1 MKKKGQLGN
10 LQGIIVVLMIVGI
23 LLGAAFFI
31 LDEFI
36 TQARATDSVTVLE
49 EVGYVNSTGYT
60 LTGISAPGFNTP
72 VITAIYNDSI
82 TLTAGN
88 YTVSSSGVV
97 TNASVITGINES
109 DLWNINYTYLRGGNA
124 YVAINSTIV
133 AMLTIPNLLGL
144 IVLIAVIGIIL
155 AVVFNVIPGARVQ
168 GA

>member
-1 MKKKGQLGN
+1 
-10 LQGIIVVLMIVGI
+10 MIVGI

-31 LDEFI
+31 LDEFV

-88 YTVSSSGVV
+88 YTVSAVGVV
-97 TNASVITGINES
+97 TNASAVNAWALES
-109 DLWNINYTYLRGGNA
+109 DNWNINYTYLRGGSA